1 MRYTKGRGECMKAL
15 LGALAAL
22 LVLCI
27 VLGVWA
33 RSESKQNAILVTQI
47 TNITLERDSALSDL
61 KKFGTSCTTTDTVVG
76 GYTTEVEGLDSKALD
91 INRNLDASLLD
102 LQQHQDGINET
113 EDKLKA
119 INVGTNAVLS
129 DSMWN
134 TYCEV
139 QPTDSDCTSRRIA
152 H

>member
-1 MRYTKGRGECMKAL
+1 MKAL

-61 KKFGTSCTTTDTVVG
+61 KKFGTSCSTTDSVVG
-76 GYTTEVEGLDSKALD
+76 SYASEAEELDSKALD
-91 INRNLDASLLD
+91 INRTLDASLLD
-102 LQQHQDGINET
+102 IKQHQANTNET
-113 EDKLKA
+113 ETKLKE